1 MAKLIEF
8 ENHFFVSTKVVH
20 FFIEN
25 ETMLV
30 IWLDGGAVIKLDC
43 QTKEHCKKNLDA
55 LADLMRADIGYE
67 QLKRIAGL

>member
-20 FFIEN
+20 FFIED

-43 QTKEHCKKNLDA
+43 QTKEHCKKNLDE
-55 LADLMRADIGYE
+55 YT
-67 QLKRIAGL
+67 

>member
-43 QTKEHCKKNLDA
+43 QTQEHCKKNLDA

-67 QLKRIAGL
+67 Q